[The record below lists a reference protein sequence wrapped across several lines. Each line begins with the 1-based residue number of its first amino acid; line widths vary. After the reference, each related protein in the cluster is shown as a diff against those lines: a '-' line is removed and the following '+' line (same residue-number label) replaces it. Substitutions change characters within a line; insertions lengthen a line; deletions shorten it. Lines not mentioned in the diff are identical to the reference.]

1 MLGPFEIVV
10 SGVELTPS
18 APKLR
23 QLLALLSLQA
33 NRTVS
38 MEQIIEELWED
49 RPPSTATTTVQ
60 TYAYQLRKTL
70 RLVEQRDSGPVGLHT
85 SRGGYLLELPPDALD
100 VDRFTV
106 DAQRGRA
113 HLAAGDTVA
122 AVTTLREALRLWR
135 GSVLSDIRRGP
146 VLQAEA
152 VLLEE
157 LCRGVMELRIDL
169 ELELGRHHELIGEL
183 TGLATANPTHEG
195 FQTKLMLALY
205 RAGRRSEALQ
215 VYQRTSAVL
224 RNELGLEPCLDLRQ
238 AHQAVLAADDSFDPV
253 ATTDAPPPSAAGFA
267 QPPCHLPPDVTLL
280 IGRDAQVARTSEVLT
295 SSGRSAP
302 AVVVA
307 FGPPGVGKSAFGV
320 HTAHRVRAEF
330 PDGQLYAR
338 LVTPSGDPVDP
349 ADVLAD
355 FLRAW
360 GSRASAE
367 EVETASLDERVRMF
381 RSWTAGRRTL
391 IVLDDVVSDDQLRA
405 LLPSGP
411 GCAVLVTS
419 RRRLADPAVTRSIGL
434 TPLDVVDVL
443 ELMVNVLGRQ
453 RLAQEPKAAVRLAEF
468 SDGFP
473 QVIRAALWRLELRP
487 YWPIRKLVDRA
498 TRESAFVMRAGV
510 PELDLLAS
518 VERTCRTMS
527 PEAFLVVRRAAEI
540 DGDITAARV
549 AGALPIGEF
558 DAEGLLDELVEVGLL
573 EVDGPEAGHHP
584 DNFRYRFRPV
594 LRKAATMIDAPPG
607 SPAIGL
613 RPVRTLRATGVP
625 V

>member
-1 MLGPFEIVV
+1 M
-10 SGVELTPS
+10 ELTPS

-33 NRTVS
+33 NRTVR
-38 MEQIIEELWED
+38 MEQIIDELWED

-70 RLVEQRDSGPVGLHT
+70 RLVGKPDSGPVGLHT

-100 VDRFTV
+100 VDRFSAEV
-106 DAQRGRA
+106 QRGRA
-113 HLAAGDTVA
+113 HLAAGDAVA

-157 LCRGVMELRIDL
+157 LGRGIMEQRIDL

-183 TGLATANPTHEG
+183 TGLAAANPTHEG

-205 RAGRRSEALQ
+205 RAGRRCEALE
-215 VYQRTSAVL
+215 VYQRASTVL
-224 RNELGLEPCLDLRQ
+224 RDELGLEPCLDLRQ
-238 AHQAVLAADDSFDPV
+238 AHRVVLAADDSFDPV
-253 ATTDAPPPSAAGFA
+253 APDAAPASTGRFAEPPY
-267 QPPCHLPPDVTLL
+267 HLPPDVTLL
-280 IGRDAQVARTSEVLT
+280 IGRDAQIARTTEVLT
-295 SSGRSAP
+295 SPGRSAP
-302 AVVVA
+302 AVVVV

-320 HTAHRVRAEF
+320 RTAHRVRAEF
-330 PDGQLYAR
+330 PDGQLHAR

-349 ADVLAD
+349 ADVLAG

-367 EVETASLDERVRMF
+367 EVGTASLDERVRMF
-381 RSWTAGRRTL
+381 RSWTAGQRTL

-419 RRRLADPAVTRSIGL
+419 RRRLADPAVMRSISLG
-434 TPLDVVDVL
+434 PLDAVDAL
-443 ELMVNVLGRQ
+443 ELMVNVLGRR
-453 RLAQEPKAAVRLAEF
+453 RLAEEPKAAVRLAEL

-487 YWPIRKLVDRA
+487 YWPIRKVVDRA
-498 TRESAFVMRAGV
+498 AREPAFVMQTGV
-510 PELDLLAS
+510 PELDLLAG
-518 VERTCRTMS
+518 VERTCRMMS
-527 PEAFLVVRRAAEI
+527 PEAFHAVRRAAEI

-549 AGALPIGEF
+549 AEALLIGEF
-558 DAEGLLDELVEVGLL
+558 DAEGLLDELVEFGLL
-573 EVDGPEAGHHP
+573 EVDGPELGHHP
-584 DNFRYRFRPV
+584 DNFRYWFRPV
-594 LRKAATMIDAPPG
+594 LRKAATMVAAPPG
-607 SPAIGL
+607 STRSPAIGL
-613 RPVRTLRATGVP
+613 RPVRELRATGAP